1 MDIYNELPDTSR
13 STIQDVNFTMNESG
27 SINIHI
33 LKEASPNDV
42 I

>member
-27 SINIHI
+27 SINIQI